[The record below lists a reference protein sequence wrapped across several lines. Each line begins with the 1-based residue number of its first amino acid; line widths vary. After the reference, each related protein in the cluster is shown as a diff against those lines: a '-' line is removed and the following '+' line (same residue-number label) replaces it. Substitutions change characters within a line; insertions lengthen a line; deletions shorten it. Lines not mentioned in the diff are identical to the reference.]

1 MKGIPTN
8 PEVLIDALDELQER
22 LATDAKSIAIDSDH
36 IFNIVNV
43 SYLILRQMHAT
54 CPSVLIEIYNQA
66 VSIQRAA
73 ETYARRL
80 SGGGK

>member
-1 MKGIPTN
+1 MKVPTN
-8 PEVLIDALDELQER
+8 PEEIIDALDDLQER

-43 SYLILRQMHAT
+43 SYLILRQLHAT
-54 CPSVLIEIYNQA
+54 CPLVLFKIYNQA

-80 SGGGK
+80 CGGGK